1 MKADQHPLTLLLAST
16 CLFTSLA
23 FSQPPAPADKP
34 MEIDAAVTQN
44 RYQLFEGD
52 VISVNSKSRT
62 ITFKNKDGV
71 SKFVAGPDIKN
82 FDQIKKGDHLS
93 MTYEL
98 GVAIDLIKTKSDGV
112 RSKVETT
119 TMSQTIGEK
128 PSERLT
134 NKTTIIA
141 DIVAVDRENKLVSVK
156 GPSGKV
162 TTVSV
167 TNPALL
173 NDVNVGEQVKVV
185 YTDAMVASITQSK
198 K

>member
-1 MKADQHPLTLLLAST
+1 MKADQHPLTFLLAST

-71 SKFVAGPDIKN
+71 SKFVAGSDIKN

-112 RSKVETT
+112 RRKVETT
-119 TMSQTIGEK
+119 TMSQTSGDK

>member
-1 MKADQHPLTLLLAST
+1 MKADQHPLTFLLAST

-71 SKFVAGPDIKN
+71 SKFVAGSDIKN

-119 TMSQTIGEK
+119 TMSHTIGDK

>member
-1 MKADQHPLTLLLAST
+1 MKADQHPLTFLLAST

-52 VISVNSKSRT
+52 VIGVNSKSRT

-71 SKFVAGPDIKN
+71 SKFVAGSDIKN

-98 GVAIDLIKTKSDGV
+98 GVAIDLIKTKSNGV

-119 TMSQTIGEK
+119 TMSQTSGDK

-141 DIVAVDRENKLVSVK
+141 DIAVSYTHLTLPTIYSV
-156 GPSGKV
+156 
-162 TTVSV
+162 
-167 TNPALL
+167 
-173 NDVNVGEQVKVV
+173 
-185 YTDAMVASITQSK
+185 
-198 K
+198 

>member
-1 MKADQHPLTLLLAST
+1 MKADQHPLTFLLAST

-119 TMSQTIGEK
+119 TMSHTIGDK

>member
-1 MKADQHPLTLLLAST
+1 MKADQHPLTFLLAST

-112 RSKVETT
+112 RRKVETT
-119 TMSQTIGEK
+119 TMSQTSGDK

>member
-1 MKADQHPLTLLLAST
+1 MKADQHPLTFLLAST

-23 FSQPPAPADKP
+23 FSQPPAPAEKP

-44 RYQLFEGD
+44 HYQLFEGD

-112 RSKVETT
+112 RSKVKTT
-119 TMSQTIGEK
+119 TMSQTSGDK

-141 DIVAVDRENKLVSVK
+141 DIVAVDREKKLVSVK

>member
-1 MKADQHPLTLLLAST
+1 MKADQHPLTFLLAST

-119 TMSQTIGEK
+119 TMSQTSGDK

>member
-1 MKADQHPLTLLLAST
+1 V
-16 CLFTSLA
+16 
-23 FSQPPAPADKP
+23 
-34 MEIDAAVTQN
+34 IDAAVTQN

-52 VISVNSKSRT
+52 VLGINYKTRT

-71 SKFVAGPDIKN
+71 SKFVAGPEVKD
-82 FDQIKKGDHLS
+82 FDQLKKGDHLS
-93 MTYEL
+93 LTYEL
-98 GVAIDLIKTKSDGV
+98 GVAIELIKTKSDGV
-112 RSKVETT
+112 RRKVETT
-119 TMSQTIGEK
+119 TMSQTSGDK

>member
-1 MKADQHPLTLLLAST
+1 MKADQHPLTFLLAST

-23 FSQPPAPADKP
+23 FSQPPAAADKP

-44 RYQLFEGD
+44 HYQLFEGD
-52 VISVNSKSRT
+52 VIGVNHKTRT

-119 TMSQTIGEK
+119 TMSHTIGDK

>member
-1 MKADQHPLTLLLAST
+1 MKADQHPLTFLLAST

-119 TMSQTIGEK
+119 TMSHTSGDK

>member
-1 MKADQHPLTLLLAST
+1 MKADQHPLTFLLAST

-52 VISVNSKSRT
+52 VIGVNSKSRT

-119 TMSQTIGEK
+119 TMSHTIGDK